1 MGVTISVLPMVMLRW
16 IKELAQVKTLE
27 SSRYI
32 TQMCLRPKPVLLTI
46 RIYWLIV
53 LLVKVVICQTF

>member
-1 MGVTISVLPMVMLRW
+1 MVMLRW

-32 TQMCLRPKPVLLTI
+32 TQKCLRPKPVLLTI